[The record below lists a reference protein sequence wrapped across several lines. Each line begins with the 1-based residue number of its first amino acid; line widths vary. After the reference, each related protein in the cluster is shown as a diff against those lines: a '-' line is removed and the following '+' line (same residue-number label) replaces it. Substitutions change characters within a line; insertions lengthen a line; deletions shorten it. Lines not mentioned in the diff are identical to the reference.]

1 MVQGSVINLAGHSL
15 ASDALKIIIELLCEL
30 LCAHFIHVL
39 VCVGRAHAPA
49 NAQARRGRIQQLC
62 CVVMLLFIT

>member
-15 ASDALKIIIELLCEL
+15 ASDALKIIIEL

-62 CVVMLLFIT
+62 YVVMLLFIT